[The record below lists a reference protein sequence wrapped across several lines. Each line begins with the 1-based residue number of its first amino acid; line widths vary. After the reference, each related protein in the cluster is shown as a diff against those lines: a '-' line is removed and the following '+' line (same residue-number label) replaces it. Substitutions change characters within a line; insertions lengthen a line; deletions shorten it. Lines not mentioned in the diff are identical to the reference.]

1 VGRRAP
7 RRPPVCHHGVRAN
20 ALASCIAASKASPL
34 SQNTANA
41 DLTVRSGAIVALRLF
56 DIAYTIDLARVEAI
70 WAAQSNAAS
79 RRGRLSTTPE
89 KAVAFGVPPLA
100 IALDPIALD
109 LGGVLVQAEAS
120 ARFYDFGAVALAVR
134 VPVAD
139 VRWRAFVAAA
149 QSLDEAIGPAGSGV
163 FWQALLERVLAIAG
177 PALVRP
183 ATRTL
188 EEDYLLAIVEQFDEP
203 LTAAELTERIDL
215 VPLLSGERRAL
226 SESARRDL
234 LRQSFSYYVD
244 DLVVLTW
251 DRAFIYEPRGDSD
264 VAGVLEVANAQL
276 LELRYYDE
284 LLDAE
289 LPAMYDRVEAARAAT
304 SLLAARRFAELARRL
319 YTLVAEVTELTEK
332 VDNALQVTEDV
343 YLARVYAAAL
353 ELFRVPRLGAAVDR
367 KLAII
372 RDTYTALYDEASD
385 SRAELLEIAI
395 IVLIMIE
402 IALALIALR

>member
-1 VGRRAP
+1 LNDVPA
-7 RRPPVCHHGVRAN
+7 
-20 ALASCIAASKASPL
+20 
-34 SQNTANA
+34 TA

-56 DIAYTIDLARVEAI
+56 DIAYTIDLARAEAI
-70 WAAQSNAAS
+70 WAARSNASS

-100 IALDPIALD
+100 IALDPVELD
-109 LGGVLVQAEAS
+109 LGGVRIRAETS

-139 VRWRAFVAAA
+139 AGWRSFVTTA
-149 QSLDEAIGPAGSGV
+149 QALDEAIGPAASGA
-163 FWQALLERVLAIAG
+163 FWQALLARVRAVVE

-183 ATRTL
+183 AATAL
-188 EEDYLLAIVEQFDEP
+188 EEDYLLAIVEQFDTP
-203 LTAAELTERIDL
+203 LTAADLAERIDL

-264 VAGVLEVANAQL
+264 VIDVLEVANAQL
-276 LELRYYDE
+276 LEFRYYDE
-284 LLDAE
+284 LLDDE
-289 LPAMYDRVEAARAAT
+289 LPAMYDRVEAARATT

-343 YLARVYAAAL
+343 YLARVYSAAL

-395 IVLIMIE
+395 IVLITIE

>member
-1 VGRRAP
+1 L
-7 RRPPVCHHGVRAN
+7 N
-20 ALASCIAASKASPL
+20 ESL
-34 SQNTANA
+34 STA
-41 DLTVRSGAIVALRLF
+41 DLTVRAGAIVALRLF
-56 DIAYTIDLARVEAI
+56 DIAYTIDLAKVEAI
-70 WAAQSNAAS
+70 WAARSNASS

-89 KAVAFGVPPLA
+89 KAVAFGVPPVA
-100 IALDPIALD
+100 IELESVELD
-109 LGGVLVQAEAS
+109 LGGTRVRVETS

-134 VPVAD
+134 VPIAD
-139 VRWRAFVAAA
+139 VRWRDFVSTA
-149 QSLDEAIGPAGSGV
+149 QSLDEAIGPAAAGA
-163 FWQALLERVLAIAG
+163 FWLSLLERVREIVA

-183 ATRTL
+183 AVTAL
-188 EEDYLLAIVEQFDEP
+188 EEDYLLAIVEQFDAP
-203 LTAAELTERIDL
+203 LTAAELAERIDL

-226 SESARRDL
+226 SDSARRDL

-264 VAGVLEVANAQL
+264 VIDVLEVANAQL

-284 LLDAE
+284 LLDDE
-289 LPAMYDRVEAARAAT
+289 LPAMYDRVEAARATT

-343 YLARVYAAAL
+343 YLARVYSAAL